1 MFGNILKGILIGVS
15 NIIPGVSGGTIAFI
29 LGIYDFLT
37 EAIANYFSC
46 SWEKRKEYTI
56 FLLQIGIGVI
66 TGIILFARLIEYMY
80 GNYPEQTSFF
90 FIGLILSSIPVILK
104 DGGEK
109 LKTKGVFSFC
119 LGFFVILLLIN
130 LEKLGLSNGSDF
142 FTGKYYYLKL
152 FLCGMMA
159 SSAMVV
165 PGLSGSMLLVLVGEY
180 YNILAFINNAVKLP
194 LFIIGVGAIIGII
207 SITKFINYML
217 SSHKNITIFFI
228 LGLIAS
234 SLFGI
239 WPSFGASFKP
249 TNIVSLLFG
258 ISLVFFSKKLKKVG
272 RQHETV

>member
-194 LFIIGVGAIIGII
+194 LFIIGVGSIIGII

>member
-46 SWEKRKEYTI
+46 SWEKRKEYTV

-109 LKTKGVFSFC
+109 LKKKGVISFC

-130 LEKLGLSNGSDF
+130 LEKLGLSNGSEF

-180 YNILAFINNAVKLP
+180 YNILSFINNAVKLP
-194 LFIIGVGAIIGII
+194 LFIIGTGAIIGII

-272 RQHETV
+272 RKHETV

>member
-37 EAIANYFSC
+37 EAVANYFSC
-46 SWEKRKEYTI
+46 SWEKRKIYTV

-66 TGIILFARLIEYMY
+66 TGIILFARIIEYMY

-90 FIGLILSSIPVILK
+90 FIGLILSSVPVILK

-109 LKTKGVFSFC
+109 LKAKGVLSFC

-142 FTGKYYYLKL
+142 FIGKYYYVKL

-194 LFIIGVGAIIGII
+194 LLIIGIGAILGII

-217 SSHKNITIFFI
+217 GYHKNITIFFI
-228 LGLIAS
+228 LGLIIA

-239 WPSFGASFKP
+239 WPSFGASFKL